1 MDETTQAQIPEV
13 NSGTQSEQAPP
24 DGGSRPQNGGNT
36 NGSAPEKAE
45 KSFTQEEVNKLISER
60 INAEKKRWEKKSAE
74 DKAEAE
80 RVAQMS
86 AEEKAKHEAEKRE
99 REISERENALVRRE
113 RLALAKEKLN
123 ELNVPAALV
132 AAVDISS
139 EEAVGTSAA
148 EIAKVFSEA
157 VSAEVSK
164 RLASAPPK
172 IGAVSKT
179 DPFVEGLGT

>member
-1 MDETTQAQIPEV
+1 MDENNQQSSEVNLGTQAEQTPPE
-13 NSGTQSEQAPP
+13 
-24 DGGSRPQNGGNT
+24 NGGNT
-36 NGSAPEKAE
+36 NGSASEKAESACRTE

-74 DKAEAE
+74 DKAEA
-80 RVAQMS
+80 
-86 AEEKAKHEAEKRE
+86 
-99 REISERENALVRRE
+99 LVRRE

-139 EEAVGTSAA
+139 EEAIGTSAA
-148 EIAKVFSEA
+148 DIAKAFSEA

-172 IGAVSKT
+172 KGAVSQA
-179 DPFVEGLGT
+179 DPFVEGLGG

>member
-1 MDETTQAQIPEV
+1 MDENTQAQTPKV
-13 NSGTQSEQAPP
+13 NSGTQAEQTPP
-24 DGGSRPQNGGNT
+24 ENGGNT
-36 NGSAPEKAE
+36 NGSASEKAEAACRTE

-74 DKAEAE
+74 ERAEAE

-99 REISERENALVRRE
+99 QEFNERENALVRRE

-123 ELNVPAALV
+123 ELNIPAALV

-139 EEAVGTSAA
+139 EESIGTSAA
-148 EIAKVFSEA
+148 DIAKAFSEA

-172 IGAVSKT
+172 KGAASQT
-179 DPFVEGLGT
+179 DPFVEGLGG

>member
-1 MDETTQAQIPEV
+1 MDENNQAQTLEV
-13 NSGTQSEQAPP
+13 NSGTQAEQTPP
-24 DGGSRPQNGGNT
+24 ENGGNAD
-36 NGSAPEKAE
+36 SAPEKAEAAPKTE
-45 KSFTQEEVNKLISER
+45 KSFTQEEVNKLISDR

-74 DKAEAE
+74 DRAEAE

-99 REISERENALVRRE
+99 REFSERENALVRRE
-113 RLALAKEKLN
+113 RMALAKEKLN

-139 EEAVGTSAA
+139 EETVGSSAA
-148 EIAKVFSEA
+148 EIAKAFSEA

-172 IGAVSKT
+172 IGAVSQT

>member
-1 MDETTQAQIPEV
+1 MDKNDQTQTPEV
-13 NSGTQSEQAPP
+13 NSGAQAEQTPP
-24 DGGSRPQNGGNT
+24 ENVGNAD
-36 NGSAPEKAE
+36 SAPEKAE
-45 KSFTQEEVNKLISER
+45 AAPKTEKSFSQEEVNKLISER

-74 DKAEAE
+74 DRAEAE

-99 REISERENALVRRE
+99 QEFNERENALVRRE

-123 ELNVPAALV
+123 ELNIPAALV

-139 EEAVGTSAA
+139 EESIGISAA
-148 EIAKVFSEA
+148 DIAKAFSEA

-172 IGAVSKT
+172 KGVVSQT
-179 DPFVEGLGT
+179 DPFVEGLGG

>member
-1 MDETTQAQIPEV
+1 MDENNQAQTLEET
-13 NSGTQSEQAPP
+13 SGTQAEQTLSE
-24 DGGSRPQNGGNT
+24 NGGNT
-36 NGSAPEKAE
+36 NGSAPEKAKAACRTE

-99 REISERENALVRRE
+99 RDFSERENALVRRE

-139 EEAVGTSAA
+139 EEAVGISAA
-148 EIAKVFSEA
+148 EIAKAFSEA

-164 RLASAPPK
+164 RLAAAPPK
-172 IGAVSKT
+172 KGAVSQA

>member
-1 MDETTQAQIPEV
+1 
-13 NSGTQSEQAPP
+13 
-24 DGGSRPQNGGNT
+24 
-36 NGSAPEKAE
+36 
-45 KSFTQEEVNKLISER
+45 
-60 INAEKKRWEKKSAE
+60 
-74 DKAEAE
+74 
-80 RVAQMS
+80 MS

-99 REISERENALVRRE
+99 REFSERENALVRRE
-113 RLALAKEKLN
+113 RLALSKEKLN

-139 EEAVGTSAA
+139 EETVGTSAA

-172 IGAVSKT
+172 IGAVSQA